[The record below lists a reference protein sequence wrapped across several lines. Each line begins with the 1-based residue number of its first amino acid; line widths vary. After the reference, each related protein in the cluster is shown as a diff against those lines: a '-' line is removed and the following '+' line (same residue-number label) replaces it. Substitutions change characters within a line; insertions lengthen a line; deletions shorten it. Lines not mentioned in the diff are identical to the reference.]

1 MDTRPASGSL
11 EQQFRVILIPG
22 SPAAERLCSA
32 HSRARTS
39 RCLLVYHSRA
49 RVARCFPLSM
59 FIRLVYYTILLYRYI
74 LCFLPRVQLR
84 DTNLPWIL
92 DYRNLWIE
100 ISYGFNWTYC
110 LQRTQIQPLLG
121 LLNDRETKGYY

>member
-1 MDTRPASGSL
+1 MLCTFTSPHFTLLARLPFESTR
-11 EQQFRVILIPG
+11 
-22 SPAAERLCSA
+22 C
-32 HSRARTS
+32 T
-39 RCLLVYHSRA
+39 LLSSFDVY
-49 RVARCFPLSM
+49 PLGV
-59 FIRLVYYTILLYRYI
+59 LYYTILLYRYI